1 MRAKRR
7 LQRETIG
14 WWSRAHLRVFP
25 CLGPIFWQGFLNSP
39 WTDMKTILNSLCLD
53 SGVAVWLGSLSLHSR
68 IFFFSSVIFHD
79 HIRNG
84 HWRIWPPLEMNSPLA
99 CFLLIDWK
107 CLWAVALKAYLIPQ
121 AKSLAHVLCI
131 GLRFLGMLL
140 RLLYFCFLIYPLS
153 FSFSPYP
160 LPTYLTISS
169 MS

>member
-7 LQRETIG
+7 LQRERVG
-14 WWSRAHLRVFP
+14 WRSRAHLRVFP

-84 HWRIWPPLEMNSPLA
+84 HWRIWPPSEMNSPLA

-107 CLWAVALKAYLIPQ
+107 CLWQYNCF
-121 AKSLAHVLCI
+121 KSLFDPTSQKPSPCPLYRSSISRHASKTFV
-131 GLRFLGMLL
+131 FLFFNLSSFLL
-140 RLLYFCFLIYPLS
+140 FLSLPSPHLS
-153 FSFSPYP
+153 NH
-160 LPTYLTISS
+160 
-169 MS
+169 